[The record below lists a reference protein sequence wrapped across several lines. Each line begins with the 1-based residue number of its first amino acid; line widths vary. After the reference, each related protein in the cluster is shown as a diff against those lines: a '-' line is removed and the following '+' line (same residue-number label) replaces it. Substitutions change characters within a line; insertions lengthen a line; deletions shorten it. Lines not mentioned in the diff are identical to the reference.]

1 MSGHSKW
8 AGIKH
13 KKAIT
18 DAKRGQ
24 LFTKVAREIEI
35 AAREGGGNPE
45 NNFRLR
51 LAIQKAKDVNMPAEN
66 IERAIKR
73 GTGEIESTRL
83 ETLRYEGYGP
93 SGVAIMVDVVTDNRN
108 RTSSTLRHVFA
119 KHGGSLGEVGSV
131 AWMFQRKGLVT
142 ASLGGK
148 DPDEVSLAAIE
159 AGAEDIQIEGQQIEV
174 QTDPKDLEQVRAALE
189 AAGVKIENAQVTMLP
204 TTTVEVSEENIV
216 QVLKLLDALEDLDD
230 VQEVYSNFEVPQ
242 EVLERVSEKV

>member
-83 ETLRYEGYGP
+83 ETLRYEGHGP